1 MKQRLDA
8 VDKFI
13 RGIYQILVATDVAA
27 RGLNFPQVNHVINY
41 ELPEREDLSYIHRIG
56 RTGRAGNL
64 GHATSFFDPTGEDVR
79 HIAYYVD
86 VSFLMI

>member
-1 MKQRLDA
+1 M
-8 VDKFI
+8 
-13 RGIYQILVATDVAA
+13 AA

-64 GHATSFFDPTGEDVR
+64 GQATSLFDPSGEDVR
-79 HIAYYVD
+79 HVDYYVE
-86 VSFLMI
+86 VSFFFIKN